1 MILLYQMAS
10 PADGSARKRPRQH
23 LAVHTNAESSAQ
35 KQQTVNFM
43 DEIDTRAEARR
54 ELEAQV
60 RLLQQELIDLREEKE
75 VVDRHSGR
83 LEARPAH
90 LNMYMIQ
97 PSVPK
102 LAFSR

>member
-1 MILLYQMAS
+1 MAS

-23 LAVHTNAESSAQ
+23 LAVHTNAESLTQ

-83 LEARPAH
+83 LVVKSAHNNTETFQLTVPRPASSS
-90 LNMYMIQ
+90 LT
-97 PSVPK
+97 
-102 LAFSR
+102 